1 MLCRSEAAA
10 SLANPAVS
18 ADLPTVALAQMEVRA
33 GRPDLN
39 VRSMLGFVE
48 RAREAGAS
56 IVAFPEMS
64 IPGYILGD
72 AWEVGALVEDYERWS
87 TAIRDA
93 SRGIAV
99 VFGNVAIDRESIGED
114 GRLRKLNAAWVC
126 HDGRFIA
133 RPGLPAALPHSVHP
147 KTLHPNYRFFDD
159 DRHFYSL
166 RKIAGETDTRI
177 TDWMIP
183 YEIPTGS
190 GVVRLGVQLCEDI
203 WHQDYR
209 HCHETLDTLKAWHR
223 AGADLV
229 INLSASP
236 WTWQKNDKRNRVVRE
251 AMASAPV
258 PFFYVNKVGAQN
270 NGKNIL
276 VFDGDTC
283 AYRTDGSLAGRAP
296 PWREAMLVVEGD
308 CATVFVHG
316 ESASNRLANV
326 SDRAPSVPA
335 RAEAAPTRSEPAP
348 VGADGASTRSE
359 AAPVGADGASPRSEA
374 APAGT
379 DGASARTGIAPA
391 RSEAAR
397 AVSAGAL
404 SPPEAAPAGT
414 GIVCAG
420 VEAAPARTEIEAIH
434 DAIVTGLRH
443 LDHLRGRDNRFLV
456 GVSGGIDS
464 SVVACM
470 LRIAF
475 GPERVFA
482 VNMPTRF
489 NAGITRE
496 NARSMCES
504 LGIDYLSCPIEE
516 LYRALSARI
525 EAIGFEREPG
535 AYTRLVDENIQAR
548 IRGSDMLAGIASKCG
563 FVFTNN
569 GNKTEV
575 ALGYATLYGDVNGAV
590 APIAD
595 LYKTQVFALARHL
608 NDAVFRREVIPR
620 NLIDGDTVPSAEL
633 SDAQDVTRGLGDP
646 IKYGYHDAMLRQM
659 IEYRRHPLDFI
670 EWYRAGEL
678 LERIGWN
685 DEARFKQYFPEP
697 RSFVDDLEWLD
708 AQVRVNCFKRIQ
720 APPIIVLSKRAFGFD
735 LRESQLPAY
744 TPRAY
749 RKAKES
755 LLGGG

>member
-1 MLCRSEAAA
+1 MACTTAQGWRRRDSPFVVVMA
-10 SLANPAVS
+10 SAPVPVEF
-18 ADLPTVALAQMEVRA
+18 PTVALAQMEVRA

-39 VRSMLGFVE
+39 VRTMLGFIE
-48 RAREAGAS
+48 RARSAGAA
-56 IVAFPEMS
+56 IVAFPEMC

-72 AWEVGALVEDYERWS
+72 TWEIDAFVEDYESWS
-87 TAIRDA
+87 SAIRDA

-99 VFGNVAIDRESIGED
+99 VFGNVALDRGVIGED
-114 GRLRKLNAAWVC
+114 GRVRKLNAAWVC
-126 HDGRFIA
+126 HDGRFVERA
-133 RPGLPAALPHSVHP
+133 GLPARLPHGVHP

-166 RKIAGETDTRI
+166 RKIVDETDTAI
-177 TDWMIP
+177 SDWMVP
-183 YEIPTGS
+183 YDIPTGR
-190 GVVRLGVQLCEDI
+190 GDIRLGVQLCEDI

-209 HCHETLDTLKAWHR
+209 YRHETLDTLRAWHR

-251 AMASAPV
+251 AMARSPV

-283 AYRTDGSLAGRAP
+283 GYRTDGSISGRAP
-296 PWREAMLVVEGD
+296 PWREALLVLDG
-308 CATVFVHG
+308 C
-316 ESASNRLANV
+316 SA
-326 SDRAPSVPA
+326 
-335 RAEAAPTRSEPAP
+335 PAP
-348 VGADGASTRSE
+348 DDSGSSRPRASELPDRVQC
-359 AAPVGADGASPRSEA
+359 AAE
-374 APAGT
+374 
-379 DGASARTGIAPA
+379 RTEVD
-391 RSEAAR
+391 STQ
-397 AVSAGAL
+397 S
-404 SPPEAAPAGT
+404 
-414 GIVCAG
+414 
-420 VEAAPARTEIEAIH
+420 EIEAIH

-443 LDHLRGRDNRFLV
+443 LDYVRGQDNRYLI

-496 NARSMCES
+496 NARSLCEA
-504 LGIDYLSCPIEE
+504 LAVDYLSYPIDD
-516 LYRALSARI
+516 LYRTLSSRI
-525 EAIGFEREPG
+525 RDIEFKRDSGT
-535 AYTRLVDENIQAR
+535 YTRLVDENIQAR
-548 IRGSDMLAGIASKCG
+548 IRGSDMLAGIAAKFG
-563 FVFTNN
+563 LVFTNN

-595 LYKTQVFALARHL
+595 LYKTQVLALARHL
-608 NDAVFRREVIPR
+608 NEAVFRREVVPR

-646 IKYGYHDAMLRQM
+646 IKYGYHDALLRQL
-659 IEYRRHPLDFI
+659 IEYRRHPLDI
-670 EWYRAGEL
+670 LEWYRSGDL
-678 LERIGWN
+678 LERIGWE
-685 DEARFKQYFPEP
+685 DEERFSAYFPEP
-697 RSFVDDLEWLD
+697 RAFVDDLEWID
-708 AQVRVNCFKRIQ
+708 RQVRANYFKRIQ

-744 TPRAY
+744 SPRAY
-749 RKAKES
+749 ERAKQA